1 LDEKELASVTYR
13 VTTDVMHYA
22 IHPQIDR
29 DLAVHQMFHIGLD
42 GAQGRDLP
50 ILLNS

>member
-1 LDEKELASVTYR
+1 MQMYVRHLVLLVLDEKELASVTYR

-29 DLAVHQMFHIGLD
+29 DLAVH
-42 GAQGRDLP
+42 
-50 ILLNS
+50 